1 MSDAAR
7 IAEIAGLI
15 GDPTRAEL
23 LTALLGGQALTA
35 SELAEV
41 ARVTKPTISAHLAK
55 LVEARLV
62 AVESQGRHRYARL
75 ADRRVAHLLESLLG
89 VAARNHVP
97 RASALVRE
105 PALRHARVCYD
116 HLAGDLGVLVYD
128 SLEQRRL
135 VEARDGGLG
144 LTPAGRRFFR
154 GLEIDVEPLE
164 RGRRPLCRSCLDWTV
179 RRHHLAG
186 PLGAALLER
195 CFALGWA
202 RRARGSRV
210 VHFFALGEAALRERF
225 PIRARA

>member
-1 MSDAAR
+1 MSEAQR
-7 IAEIAGLI
+7 IAEIAALI

-35 SELAEV
+35 SELAVV

-55 LVEARLV
+55 LVAARLV
-62 AVESQGRHRYARL
+62 AIESQGRHRYARL

-89 VAARNHVP
+89 VATRVAVP
-97 RASALVRE
+97 RATALARE
-105 PALRHARVCYD
+105 PALRRARVCYD

-128 SLEQRRL
+128 SLEQRGL
-135 VEARDGGLG
+135 IEARDGGLG
-144 LTPAGRRFFR
+144 LTAAGRRFFR
-154 GLEIDVEPLE
+154 RLGIEVEPLE
-164 RGRRPLCRSCLDWTV
+164 RGRRPLCRSCLDWTA

-186 PLGAALLER
+186 PLASALLER
-195 CFALGWA
+195 CFTLGWA

-225 PIRARA
+225 PLRAAS